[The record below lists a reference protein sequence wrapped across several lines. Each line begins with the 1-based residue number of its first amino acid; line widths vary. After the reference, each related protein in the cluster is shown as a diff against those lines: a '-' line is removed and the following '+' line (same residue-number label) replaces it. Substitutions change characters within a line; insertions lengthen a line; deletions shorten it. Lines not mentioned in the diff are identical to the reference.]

1 MERSRDIKVKQ
12 RIHVLNTNIKDD
24 IYILNLCDTF

>member
-1 MERSRDIKVKQ
+1 MERSRDINVKQ

-24 IYILNLCDTF
+24 IYILNLSDTF

>member
-1 MERSRDIKVKQ
+1 MERSRDINVKQ